1 MNGEGRHWRV
11 AMPWLARPPGA
22 VRSDA
27 TPPALDWLL
36 ARAERAPAQRPW
48 REWLLEDAGLGADVL
63 ARFPAGPCVRV
74 SWTGESVVGRW
85 ACAGPVHLLTALDH
99 LRLAAPAPLPIED
112 EESAEL
118 VAGLN
123 ERLAGSGFTLHSI
136 PRRGWL
142 CECPVDLECDAA
154 EPAAAVGGNLR
165 DWLPA
170 GRDAGRLR
178 AWVNEAQM
186 ILHGHP
192 LNADRAARGDPPV
205 NSVWLW
211 GIGSAGRPVG
221 QAESMLVSDDHWLQ
235 GLWRLH
241 GGRTA
246 TLDAMRMEIT
256 ARRGSSITRIA
267 IVGETSGQAVGDWPV
282 RQRALIESL
291 QLGLEGGL
299 VDRIAIH
306 TGSEVL
312 DLDRRARWKFWRR
325 PRPLRDVPG

>member
-1 MNGEGRHWRV
+1 
-11 AMPWLARPPGA
+11 
-22 VRSDA
+22 
-27 TPPALDWLL
+27 
-36 ARAERAPAQRPW
+36 
-48 REWLLEDAGLGADVL
+48 
-63 ARFPAGPCVRV
+63 VRV

-99 LRLAAPAPLPIED
+99 LRLAAPAPLPIAED
-112 EESAEL
+112 ESSAL
-118 VAGLN
+118 VAALNHGLS
-123 ERLAGSGFTLHSI
+123 ASGLTLHSI

-142 CECPVDLECDAA
+142 CECPDDLDCDAP
-154 EPAAAVGGNLR
+154 EPAAAVGGDLR

-170 GRDAGRLR
+170 GRDAGRVR

-192 LNADRAARGDPPV
+192 LNADRAARADPPV

-211 GIGSAGRPVG
+211 GIGSAGRPVA
-221 QAESMLVSDDHWLQ
+221 QAESMLVTDDHWLQ

-246 TLDAMRMEIT
+246 TLDAMRMEVT
-256 ARRGSSITRIA
+256 ARRGSSVTRIA

-282 RQRALIESL
+282 RQRTLIESL

-312 DLDRRARWKFWRR
+312 DLHRRARWKFWRR